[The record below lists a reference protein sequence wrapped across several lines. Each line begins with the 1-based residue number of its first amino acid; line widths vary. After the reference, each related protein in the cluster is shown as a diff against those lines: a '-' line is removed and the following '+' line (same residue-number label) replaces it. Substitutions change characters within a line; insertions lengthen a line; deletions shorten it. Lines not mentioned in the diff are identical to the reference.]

1 MMLEVLEARNKGEA
15 DLKPEG
21 LGCKSHI
28 WKKKKTTNNK
38 TPGTLNFLNHRNMKD
53 MSGVS
58 LNQNYLTVLFP
69 TRICP
74 LWIKPNL
81 WKEKGEPA
89 QEMTACSN
97 RSAVRAAASAV
108 GKQK

>member
-1 MMLEVLEARNKGEA
+1 MLEVLEARNKGEA

-21 LGCKSHI
+21 SWVQESHLE
-28 WKKKKTTNNK
+28 KKNQPNNK

-58 LNQNYLTVLFP
+58 LNQNYLTVPFP